1 MTPSQRV
8 IEVCYTALSLGPI
21 GDQQH
26 GDYYRSFVSCGF
38 KPALKAPFG
47 SSDIG
52 KVRTSCA
59 VFVRAVLHWAGRSVT
74 RLGEVG
80 QGIMG
85 GWLEGLSYSSEAWA
99 DYGKRDPAPGD
110 VGYLAYSKRSSGSES
125 HVMVFLREKSPG
137 IWETAEGGGGDG
149 TTCRISERT
158 IGPKFDK
165 YGRVLIGT
173 WRPDLMTG
181 FGPALNPALP
191 IPPDLLYPFLGLETT
206 DQEFK
211 SELVAVGKR
220 LDIDPNA
227 LASIMSVESRFN
239 PAAQNPFK
247 DANGE
252 SAVGLIQFMP
262 FLLRAWGLLPA
273 NVAKWSAVKQLPL
286 VERFYQFSKGID
298 DPGTLYMMTFLPKY
312 ALQPDSF
319 VLGKKDSDVVR
330 DGLALHKIYL
340 QNAGLDRDKDGD
352 IEVGEVKALARGFYA
367 SAKAKLTPRP
377 IRPTLQLK
385 SGHDGKHQDHVKA
398 VQKAVGAAQDGKFG
412 PETERLVKIYQK
424 SHGLDPDG
432 VVGPLTWE
440 KIGT

>member
-8 IEVCYTALSLGPI
+8 VEVCYTALSLGPI

-26 GDYYRSFVSCGF
+26 GDYYRRFISCGL
-38 KPALKAPFG
+38 KPALQEPFG
-47 SSDIG
+47 PADIG

-59 VFVRAVLHWAGRSVT
+59 VFVRAVLHWAGRPVT
-74 RLGEVG
+74 RAGRVG
-80 QGIMG
+80 QGIMA
-85 GWLEGLSYSSEAWA
+85 GWLERLTTTSSSWA

-137 IWETAEGGGGDG
+137 VWETAEGGGGDG

-158 IGPKFDK
+158 LGPKFDK
-165 YGRVLIGT
+165 YGRILIGT
-173 WRPDLMTG
+173 WRPDLMKD
-181 FGPALNPALP
+181 FDPHLNTALP
-191 IPPDLLYPFLGLETT
+191 IPPDLLYPFPGLETT
-206 DQEFK
+206 DQEFR
-211 SELVAVGKR
+211 SELVALGKR

-227 LASIMSVESRFN
+227 LAAVMSVESRFN
-239 PAAQNPFK
+239 PAATNPFK
-247 DANGE
+247 DAKGE

-262 FLLRAWGLLPA
+262 FLLRAWGHMPA
-273 NVAKWSAVKQLPL
+273 DVAKWTAVEQLKL
-286 VERFYQFSKGID
+286 VERFYQFAKGID

-312 ALQPDSF
+312 ALQSDSF
-319 VLGKKDSDVVR
+319 VLGQKDSDVVR
-330 DGLALHKIYL
+330 DGLSIHKIYL

-367 SAKAKLTPRP
+367 AAKAKSTPKP
-377 IRPTLQLK
+377 LRPTLQLK
-385 SGHDGKHQDHVKA
+385 SGYDGKHQDHVRA

-412 PETERLVKIYQK
+412 PETEKLVKIYQK
-424 SHGLDPDG
+424 LNGLDPDG
-432 VVGPLTWE
+432 VVGPRTWE